1 MMAWSTLLNAIE
13 HGGSMWRKR
22 EIDNQIKY
30 HMQKNDCDNMLMA
43 LLGRQEFVDKWWD
56 SPNLHWDLKHPIDI
70 FNSGDDGRQS
80 VVNYLSEHCYGGGY

>member
-1 MMAWSTLLNAIE
+1 
-13 HGGSMWRKR
+13 MWRKR

-43 LLGRQEFVDKWWD
+43 LLGRQEFVDRWWD